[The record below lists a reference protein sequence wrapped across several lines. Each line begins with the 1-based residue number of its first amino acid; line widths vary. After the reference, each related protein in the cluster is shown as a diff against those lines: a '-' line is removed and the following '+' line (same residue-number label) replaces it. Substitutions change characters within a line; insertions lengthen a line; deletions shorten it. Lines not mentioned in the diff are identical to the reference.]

1 MKQNK
6 YLNIRM
12 DGETNIGVIDMG
24 VVYTNNKKTIK
35 PEMDSELRQRVEGK
49 LVEAL
54 QSHFDC
60 PVKIIFP
67 HVEQMNPIKLKVD
80 IIICSDEEDYQETV
94 YLEETWLY

>member
-1 MKQNK
+1 MKNKK

-24 VVYTNNKKTIK
+24 VVYTTKKKILT
-35 PEMDSELRQRVEGK
+35 MDDEIRQRVESK

-54 QSHFDC
+54 RSHFDC

-67 HVEQMNPIKLKVD
+67 HVKQLQPIKIEVD
-80 IIICSDEEDYQETV
+80 VIIESTEEDHQETV